1 MDEVVSMVIAFI
13 VVYLV
18 YLLLVVFNKKGRK
31 KLKTGIEAKFLKKVY
46 KIDLNKIN
54 EMKFANS
61 IAINNSIII
70 AVTFYLTGLFFENAM
85 FQILIAF
92 PFLILL
98 IILIYSLTGRYYK
111 KHVWFIRIWK
121 RIKQKKHI

>member
-13 VVYLV
+13 VVYLA

-54 EMKFANS
+54 EKKFANS

-111 KHVWFIRIWK
+111 KHV
-121 RIKQKKHI
+121 

>member
-1 MDEVVSMVIAFI
+1 MDEVVSMVIVFI

-46 KIDLNKIN
+46 KIELNKIS
-54 EMKFANS
+54 EKKFANS

-70 AVTFYLTGLFFENAM
+70 AVTFYITGLFFEN
-85 FQILIAF
+85 FILQILIAF

-98 IILIYSLTGRYYK
+98 IIILYSITGRYYK
-111 KHVWFIRIWK
+111 KHV
-121 RIKQKKHI
+121 